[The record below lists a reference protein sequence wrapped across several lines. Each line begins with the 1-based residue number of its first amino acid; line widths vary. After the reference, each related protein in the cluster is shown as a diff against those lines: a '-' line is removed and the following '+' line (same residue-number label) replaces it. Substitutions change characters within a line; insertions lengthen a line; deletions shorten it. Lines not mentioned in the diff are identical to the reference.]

1 MECRN
6 AKIMAMVNGGST
18 YAETAKA
25 MGVTRSTVAG
35 VVYRERRK
43 GEYVLTPTSNDD
55 LPPIAGPV
63 KRKSIMKRIIDL
75 IR

>member
-1 MECRN
+1 MTRN
-6 AKIMAMVNGGST
+6 QKIMDMINNGAT

-25 MGVTRSTVAG
+25 IGVTRSTVAG

-63 KRKSIMKRIIDL
+63 KRKSIMQRIINL
-75 IR
+75 FR